1 MSLSLPV
8 HRPTMRHLSHLTDD
22 RGILEHARGITPL
35 LSHGYCTDDNARLL
49 VVCARDRDATPGA
62 VDLARI
68 AARFVVDAQHDS
80 GRFHNRLNISRVWT
94 DQPSVEDCWGRALW
108 GLGTAISTSRDDSL
122 QEGCRSSFDV
132 GVRCRSPHLRSTC
145 FAVLGAAEVV
155 SVAPLHHEA
164 RRFLLDSR
172 QILGS
177 LPRGGAAWKWP
188 ESRLSYANAVIPE
201 AMIACG
207 EALSDDRLL
216 SRGLSLLEWLVSVEM
231 LGDHLSPTP
240 TGGRGPGDAQPA
252 FDQQPIEVS
261 TIAEAA
267 ARAARVTGERRWD
280 DVVDAAVSW
289 FMGNNDTG
297 DVMIDL
303 ESGGGAD
310 GLGEGGPSLNQGAES
325 TLAMISTLQFRSSM
339 WLV

>member
-8 HRPTMRHLSHLTDD
+8 HRPTLRHLMHLTDD
-22 RGILEHARGITPL
+22 RGIFEHARGTMPL

-49 VVCARDRDATPGA
+49 VVCSRDRDATTGA
-62 VDLARI
+62 TDLGRI
-68 AARFVVDAQHDS
+68 AARFVIDAQHDS
-80 GRFHNRLNISRVWT
+80 GRFHNRLNLARVWT

-108 GLGTAISTSRDDSL
+108 GLGTAISTSKDDDL
-122 QEGCRSSFDV
+122 QQGCRAAFDA

-145 FAVLGAAEVV
+145 FAVLGAAEVA
-155 SVAPLHHEA
+155 SVAPNHHEA

-172 QILGS
+172 DMLLR

-188 ESRLSYANAVIPE
+188 EARLTYANAVVPE

-207 EALSDDRLL
+207 EVLSDDRLL
-216 SRGLSLLEWLVSVEM
+216 MRGLSLLEWLVDVET

-240 TGGRGPGDAQPA
+240 NTGRGPGDPQPA
-252 FDQQPIEVS
+252 FDQQPIEVAS
-261 TIAEAA
+261 IAEAA
-267 ARAARVTGERRWD
+267 ARASRVTRDRRWD
-280 DVVDAAVSW
+280 DVVDSAVSW

-297 DVMIDL
+297 DMMIDVG
-303 ESGGGAD
+303 SGGGAD
-310 GLGEGGPSLNQGAES
+310 GLGTSGPSLNQGAES
-325 TLAMISTLQFRSSM
+325 TLAMISTLQFRSST